1 MATAMAITTS
11 DQIQLPKIMDSGADF
26 AQRLR
31 AVGQVLADAKRVG
44 LISHARPDGDAIGSV
59 IALGSALR
67 SVGCQVTILN
77 QDGVPDSL
85 AFLPGSDGVSRPVD
99 FPDGIEVDVLV
110 ILDTGSYD
118 RAGERALA
126 TFCGQHQ
133 VINIDHH
140 DSNPGYGDIN
150 LIDIKAPATG
160 QIVFQLITEMGW
172 PLDAVARDN
181 LFVAISSDTGSFRY
195 PSTTAATYRIGAE
208 LIEAGTDVGKL
219 SQLLYESYP
228 LRRIELLRELMK
240 DMQIRDN
247 GRIALFKMPR
257 SLVDKL
263 ALIATDTEGL
273 IDLIRSIDTVVVAAF
288 FEEMEDGRIRISAR
302 SKTPAVDV
310 GALCSNFG
318 GGGHTLAAG
327 TRMKGPL
334 DRAVEIFTK
343 AISDQ
348 LNECD

>member
-1 MATAMAITTS
+1 
-11 DQIQLPKIMDSGADF
+11 MDRGADF
-26 AQRLR
+26 AEQLR
-31 AVGQVLADAKRVG
+31 AVGKVLAAAGRIGV
-44 LISHARPDGDAIGSV
+44 ISHARPDGDAIGSA

-67 SVGCQVTILN
+67 GIGRAVTVLN

-85 AFLPGSDGVSRPVD
+85 AFLPGSDAVVRPAD
-99 FPDGIEVDVLV
+99 FPNGIEVDVLV
-110 ILDTGSYD
+110 ILDTGSKD
-118 RAGERALA
+118 RAGDRALA
-126 TFCGQHQ
+126 SFRGDYQ

-150 LIDIKAPATG
+150 LIDIKSPATG
-160 QIVFQLITEMGW
+160 QIVFQLIDEMGW
-172 PLDAVARDN
+172 PLGAIARDN
-181 LFVAISSDTGSFRY
+181 LFAAISTDTGSFRY
-195 PSTTAATYRIGAE
+195 PSTTATTYRIGAD

-219 SQLLYESYP
+219 SQQLYESYP

-240 DMQIRDN
+240 DMEIRDK
-247 GRIALFKMPR
+247 GRLAFFKMPG

-263 ALIATDTEGL
+263 NLVATDTEGL
-273 IDLIRSIDTVVVAAF
+273 IDLIRSIDSVVVAVF
-288 FEEMEDGRIRISAR
+288 FEEMKDGRIRISAR
-302 SKTPAVDV
+302 SKTPSVDV
-310 GALCSNFG
+310 GALCSTFG

-327 TRMKGPL
+327 ARMKGPL

>member
-1 MATAMAITTS
+1 MAKLMPAH
-11 DQIQLPKIMDSGADF
+11 QIQLPKIMDSGADF
-26 AQRLR
+26 AKQLR
-31 AVGQVLADAKRVG
+31 AVGKVLARAKRVG
-44 LISHARPDGDAIGSV
+44 VISHARPDGDAIGSA

-67 SVGCQVTILN
+67 GIGCEVTVLN

-85 AFLPGSDGVSRPVD
+85 AFLPGSDGVSRPSE
-99 FPDGIEVDVLV
+99 FPNGIEVDVLV
-110 ILDTGSYD
+110 ILDTGSHD
-118 RAGERALA
+118 RAGTQALA
-126 TFCGQHQ
+126 TFRGEHQ

-150 LIDIKAPATG
+150 LIDIESPATG
-160 QIVFQLITEMGW
+160 QIVFQLIDEMGW

-181 LFVAISSDTGSFRY
+181 IFVAISTDTGSFQY
-195 PSTTAATYRIGAE
+195 PSTTATTYRIGAD
-208 LIEAGTDVGKL
+208 LIEAGADVGKL

-228 LRRIELLRELMK
+228 LRRLELLRELMK
-240 DMQIRDN
+240 DMEIRDD
-247 GRIALFKMPR
+247 GRVAFFKMPR

-263 ALIATDTEGL
+263 HLVATDTEGL
-273 IDLIRSIDTVVVAAF
+273 IDLIRSIDSVVVAVF

-310 GALCSNFG
+310 GALCSSFG